1 MPHKITPELA
11 ALQAQCNREAVHA
24 PGAIQ
29 PAGCLLCLD
38 HELRVT
44 VQVSAN
50 IEQILG
56 VTVAQ
61 ALDAR
66 PSRLLGA
73 GLINRLRLFLAK
85 ELQESGRF
93 PGSLIISRQINGRR
107 CRFRVIAYRHQ
118 RRVLVELEP
127 IRHLEELRLLPAVN
141 EWLANIA
148 DAETSDSLL
157 HLLTRAVRSLTGHDR
172 VMVYRFDADWHG
184 TVVAESRSEQASGYL
199 GHSFPASDIPP
210 QVRGLYLV
218 NPVRSIPD
226 ATVEAVPL
234 VSATAEDQEPLDLS
248 VGMLRAVSPTHL
260 LYLRNMGVKA
270 ALSVAIQSDQ
280 VLWGLLAC
288 HGLAP
293 TPLSPLVRDAVYTL
307 VQTATQRLFLLK
319 ARDETAY
326 LRQVQDCRER
336 LAEEQ
341 GGFQNPL
348 SLLQQR
354 SQAWLDLFNACGVAL
369 LYHEQAYSTGQ
380 VPPAADLLKV
390 GGWLNSHHRGN
401 GLWCSQHLAE
411 TPLATEVELAGCCG
425 LLAVPLPIDAGEQGG
440 EQGWLLL
447 FRDERLKSYRWAGRL
462 EALQHR
468 EEGQRIFSPKR
479 SFETWF
485 EEVLE
490 QSEPWLPREQR
501 AALDIGEDVTVAILV
516 KAISDLNGRLTRV
529 NSQLKGIA
537 TTDALTRVWN
547 RYRIEQAIET
557 DIDLAARLGQPSA
570 LLLLDVDFF
579 KRVNDRFGHEAGDR
593 VLTTLAETIGQGL
606 RGSDYLGRWGGEE
619 FVILASGCHLEEGVV
634 LAERIRKA
642 VAASDFGS
650 VGKVT
655 ISIGVSQWRPGDN
668 RKSLLER
675 ADMAMYAAK
684 QAGRNRVMSEVDLE
698 RIDS

>member
-1 MPHKITPELA
+1 MPPKITPELA

-38 HELRVT
+38 HELTAT

-61 ALDAR
+61 ALDTS

-73 GLINRLRLFLAK
+73 RLINRLRQ
-85 ELQESGRF
+85 ELKESGRF
-93 PGSLIISRQINGRR
+93 PGSLTISRQINGRR

-118 RRVLVELEP
+118 WRVVIELEQ
-127 IRHLEELRLLPAVN
+127 IRHMEELRLLPAVN

-157 HLLTRAVRSLTGHDR
+157 HLLTRAVRFLTGHDR

-234 VSATAEDQEPLDLS
+234 VSTDVEGQEPLDLS
-248 VGMLRAVSPTHL
+248 VGMLRAVSPMHL
-260 LYLRNMGVKA
+260 RYLRNMGVKS
-270 ALSVAIQSDQ
+270 ALSVAIHSDQ
-280 VLWGLLAC
+280 VFWGLLAC

-293 TPLSPLVRDAVYTL
+293 TPLSPLVRDAVYAL

-326 LRQVQDCRER
+326 LRQVQDCREL
-336 LAEEQ
+336 LAEDQ
-341 GGFQNPL
+341 GGFQDPF

-354 SQAWLDLFNACGVAL
+354 SQTWLDLFNACGVAL
-369 LYHEQAYSTGQ
+369 LYNEQAYSIGQ
-380 VPPAADLLKV
+380 TPPADDLLNV
-390 GGWLNSHHRGN
+390 GAWLNAHHQGS
-401 GLWCSQHLAE
+401 GIWCSQHLADS
-411 TPLATEVELAGCCG
+411 PLAAEMKLTGCYG
-425 LLAVPLPIDAGEQGG
+425 LLAVPLPIDEAQ
-440 EQGWLLL
+440 QGWLLL

-462 EALQHR
+462 DALPHI
-468 EEGQRIFSPKR
+468 EEGQRILSPKR
-479 SFETWF
+479 SFETWV
-485 EEVLE
+485 EEVRE
-490 QSEPWLPREQR
+490 QSDPWLPREQR

-516 KAISDLNGRLTRV
+516 KSISDLNGRLARS
-529 NSQLKGIA
+529 NRQLEGIA
-537 TTDALTRVWN
+537 TMDALTQVWN

-557 DIDLAARLGQPSA
+557 DIGLAMRLGQPSA

-579 KRVNDRFGHEAGDR
+579 KRINDRYGHEAGDA
-593 VLTTLAETIGQGL
+593 VLVTLAAAITQTL
-606 RGSDYLGRWGGEE
+606 RDSDHLGRWGGEE
-619 FVILASGCHLEEGVV
+619 FVILASNCNLENGEA

-655 ISIGVSQWRPGDN
+655 ISIGVSQWLPGDD

-675 ADMAMYAAK
+675 ADKAMYAAK
-684 QAGRNRVMSEVDLE
+684 QAGRNRVMTESDLE